1 MSPPSSVR
9 TNVGTSCSL
18 NARHISI
25 ILCIS
30 KINAHIVQGLIY
42 SYHSQHSLSPAG
54 YTEQLSM
61 HSCCFFWEYRFFVF
75 VVSHLLFYYFCFFF
89 VFDYRAHVKIY
100 CRIVWWRDWPGTPC
114 SRPRWMVSDA
124 RSCPSP
130 CGGFSANRCVV
141 SCLLMNRSVPDRLV
155 PTRPSIIMSW
165 PVCGS
170 EYSRRGLKNCWN
182 KTLQHGTD
190 SAPAYG

>member
-1 MSPPSSVR
+1 MHTQSEGLYTHIIHSTLYHRQVILSNWACTVAVSSE
-9 TNVGTSCSL
+9 NIDFL
-18 NARHISI
+18 
-25 ILCIS
+25 
-30 KINAHIVQGLIY
+30 
-42 SYHSQHSLSPAG
+42 
-54 YTEQLSM
+54 
-61 HSCCFFWEYRFFVF
+61 F
-75 VVSHLLFYYFCFFF
+75 LLFSTFCFTIICFF

-100 CRIVWWRDWPGTPC
+100 FCIVWWRDWPGTPW

-155 PTRPSIIMSW
+155 PTRPSIIMSC

-190 SAPAYG
+190 SAPAHGGLVLSQRPPPSGRG